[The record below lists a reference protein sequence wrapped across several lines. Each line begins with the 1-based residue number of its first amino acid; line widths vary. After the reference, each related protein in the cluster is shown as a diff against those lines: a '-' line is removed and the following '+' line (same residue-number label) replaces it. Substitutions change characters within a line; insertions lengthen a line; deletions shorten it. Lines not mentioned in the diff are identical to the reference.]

1 MLSPAEVRATVR
13 ADFYSF
19 LIRCFTE
26 LHSGRTFSPAW
37 HAEVLAAKLQ
47 GVGDGSV
54 KRLVVNVPPRH
65 LKSLAASVAL
75 PAWLLGHDPTL
86 AIVNVTYAQDLSD
99 KFARDCRAIM
109 TSDWYQSLFATRL
122 ASAREPL
129 AELTTSRGGFRLA
142 TSVGGVMTGRGADVI
157 LIDDPLK
164 PADAMSQSR
173 RAAAND
179 WFDSTLYSRLNDK
192 QKGAIVIVMQRLH
205 EDDLAGHVLRQGGW
219 DVVSF
224 PAVAEEDEAHA
235 IESPLAGARAFRR
248 QAGEALDPAREPLS
262 ALERIRANIGEMNF
276 AAQYQQRPAPA
287 GGGMIKAAWL
297 QRFRLAEPQNFD
309 RIVQSW
315 DTANKP
321 SELADYSV
329 CTTWGVQGPR
339 FYLLNVLRKKLS
351 YPELRRAVIEQERLF
366 RPASIVIEDRASG
379 TQLIQD
385 LIGDGLSHVARF
397 SPDGDKIMRLHAQ
410 SAVIENGFVFV
421 PEEAPWLADYLAE
434 LPTFPAGRHD
444 DQVELDRP
452 GAGLGETTRVRN
464 DGNHRLLGGARRQ
477 AAADAEEDEAEGA
490 GRRLA
495 CPPALRRQSRRS
507 LRPHPRTGRVR
518 RQAAAVGARLGAGV
532 KAGAACRRARRAVQA
547 GMGSGGY
554 TGNTR
559 WITGIT
565 RSRPGKRGRKPE
577 REILITSL

>member
-1 MLSPAEVRATVR
+1 
-13 ADFYSF
+13 
-19 LIRCFTE
+19 
-26 LHSGRTFSPAW
+26 
-37 HAEVLAAKLQ
+37 
-47 GVGDGSV
+47 
-54 KRLVVNVPPRH
+54 
-65 LKSLAASVAL
+65 
-75 PAWLLGHDPTL
+75 
-86 AIVNVTYAQDLSD
+86 
-99 KFARDCRAIM
+99 
-109 TSDWYQSLFATRL
+109 
-122 ASAREPL
+122 
-129 AELTTSRGGFRLA
+129 
-142 TSVGGVMTGRGADVI
+142 
-157 LIDDPLK
+157 
-164 PADAMSQSR
+164 
-173 RAAAND
+173 
-179 WFDSTLYSRLNDK
+179 
-192 QKGAIVIVMQRLH
+192 MQRLH

-248 QAGEALDPAREPLS
+248 LAGEALDPAREPLF

-297 QRFRLAEPQNFD
+297 QRFRLADPPAFD

-385 LIGDGLSHVARF
+385 LIGDGLSHVQRF

-434 LPTFPAGRHD
+434 LLAFPAGRHD
-444 DQVELDRP
+444 DQVDSTALAVAWARVKRPSTTGMIDFWAGPADGLRPTSKRTRLKAPQGVSHVHVLSGADLVVPNDRILELDESDAKPLLSAP
-452 GAGLGETTRVRN
+452 GWARV
-464 DGNHRLLGGARRQ
+464 
-477 AAADAEEDEAEGA
+477 
-490 GRRLA
+490 
-495 CPPALRRQSRRS
+495 
-507 LRPHPRTGRVR
+507 
-518 RQAAAVGARLGAGV
+518 
-532 KAGAACRRARRAVQA
+532 
-547 GMGSGGY
+547 
-554 TGNTR
+554 
-559 WITGIT
+559 
-565 RSRPGKRGRKPE
+565 
-577 REILITSL
+577 

>member
-1 MLSPAEVRATVR
+1 
-13 ADFYSF
+13 
-19 LIRCFTE
+19 
-26 LHSGRTFSPAW
+26 
-37 HAEVLAAKLQ
+37 
-47 GVGDGSV
+47 
-54 KRLVVNVPPRH
+54 
-65 LKSLAASVAL
+65 
-75 PAWLLGHDPTL
+75 
-86 AIVNVTYAQDLSD
+86 
-99 KFARDCRAIM
+99 
-109 TSDWYQSLFATRL
+109 
-122 ASAREPL
+122 
-129 AELTTSRGGFRLA
+129 
-142 TSVGGVMTGRGADVI
+142 
-157 LIDDPLK
+157 
-164 PADAMSQSR
+164 
-173 RAAAND
+173 
-179 WFDSTLYSRLNDK
+179 
-192 QKGAIVIVMQRLH
+192 MQRLH

-248 QAGEALDPAREPLS
+248 LAGEALDPAREPLF

-297 QRFRLAEPQNFD
+297 QRFRLADPPAFD

-385 LIGDGLSHVARF
+385 LIGDGLSHVQRF

-434 LPTFPAGRHD
+434 LTTFPAGRHD
-444 DQVELDRP
+444 DQVELDRS
-452 GAGLGETTRVRN
+452 GAGLGEGEATVD
-464 DGNHRLLGGARRQ
+464 DGNDRLLGGAGRR
-477 AAADAEEDEAEGA
+477 ASADVEEDEAESA
-490 GRRLA
+490 ARRLA
-495 CPPALRRQSRRS
+495 CPRPVRRRS
-507 LRPHPRTGRVR
+507 CRSERSHPRAGRVR
-518 RQAAAVGARLGAGV
+518 RKAAAVGARLGAGV
-532 KAGAACRRARRAVQA
+532 TAVAMRRAITKGKDGRVTANF
-547 GMGSGGY
+547 
-554 TGNTR
+554 GNF
-559 WITGIT
+559 GNFE
-565 RSRPGKRGRKPE
+565 PGKATR
-577 REILITSL
+577 

>member
-1 MLSPAEVRATVR
+1 MQRT
-13 ADFYSF
+13 DFYTF
-19 LIRCFTE
+19 MVRCFTE
-26 LHSGRTFSPAW
+26 LHIGRTFSPAW

-47 GVGDGSV
+47 GVHAGHM
-54 KRLVVNVPPRH
+54 KRLIVNVPPRH

-99 KFARDCRAIM
+99 KFARDCRMIM
-109 TSDWYQSLFATRL
+109 TSGWYQSLFETRL
-122 ASAREPL
+122 ASPREPL
-129 AELTTSRGGFRLA
+129 AELATTRGGFRLA
-142 TSVGGVMTGRGADVI
+142 TSVGGVLTGRGADVI

-164 PADAMSQSR
+164 PIDAMSQSR

-192 QKGAIVIVMQRLH
+192 EKGAIAIVMQRLH
-205 EDDLAGHVLRQGGW
+205 EDDLAGHVLAQGGW

-235 IESPLAGARAFRR
+235 IETPRGPWAFRR
-248 QAGEALDPAREPLS
+248 SAGEALDPAREPLP
-262 ALERIRANIGEMNF
+262 ALERIRETIGEMNF

-287 GGGMIKAAWL
+287 GGGMVKAAWL
-297 QRFRLAEPQNFD
+297 QRFRLADPPAFD

-329 CTTWGVQGPR
+329 CTTWGVKGPR

-351 YPELRRAVIEQERLF
+351 YPELRRAVIEQDRLF
-366 RPASIVIEDRASG
+366 NPQSIVIEDRASG

-385 LIGDGLSHVARF
+385 LIGDGISHVARY

-410 SAVIENGFVFV
+410 TAVIENGFVFV

-434 LPTFPAGRHD
+434 LLSFPAGRHD
-444 DQVELDRP
+444 DQVDST
-452 GAGLGETTRVRN
+452 A
-464 DGNHRLLGGARRQ
+464 Q
-477 AAADAEEDEAEGA
+477 A
-490 GRRLA
+490 LA
-495 CPPALRRQSRRS
+495 WMKMRRS
-507 LRPHPRTGRVR
+507 EPAGPEFWAANLAWRMGGQGPRP
-518 RQAAAVGARLGAGV
+518 
-532 KAGAACRRARRAVQA
+532 
-547 GMGSGGY
+547 
-554 TGNTR
+554 
-559 WITGIT
+559 
-565 RSRPGKRGRKPE
+565 
-577 REILITSL
+577 